1 MSQANIVIREARTE
15 DSEAI
20 AIILRALGWFE
31 PLKNE
36 DQAQTQAHVAAG
48 IEQCLHEKTHTVLVA
63 EYADEEGTTAGRIA
77 GYVSVHWMPNL
88 MRGSREGYISELF
101 IHPQET
107 GKGIG
112 SRLLATI
119 KAYAQERGCRN
130 LFLKNRRIRESY
142 RRGFYAKQGWEESAD
157 SAFFSY
163 TLPAVG

>member
-1 MSQANIVIREARTE
+1 MSQAKVIIREAKIE

-20 AIILRALGWFE
+20 AIILRAIGWFE
-31 PLKNE
+31 ALKNE
-36 DQAQTQAHVAAG
+36 DQAQTQAHIAIG
-48 IEQCLHEKTHTVLVA
+48 IQQCLHEKTHTVLVA
-63 EYADEEGTTAGRIA
+63 EYADEEHEVAGRIA

-119 KAYAQERGCRN
+119 KIYAQERDCRC

-142 RRGFYAKQGWEESAD
+142 RRNFYAKQGWEESLD